1 MSSEHDHGHGQGHGL
16 SAPTVNAGARYER
29 PPTVA
34 VLLTVACVGVEVA
47 VGTASGSLA
56 LRSDVR
62 GLGMSLAAI
71 GLATALLSVA
81 QNVNT
86 LSLVSP
92 FRTRC

>member
-16 SAPTVNAGARYER
+16 SA
-29 PPTVA
+29 PTVA